1 MKLAYYIKHV
11 LDMCLPAFVF
21 NKKKAWLEHHL
32 LPQQS
37 QHVEQRVNYYCKL
50 DKPFKLGDGCVK
62 IRGYRRKGYTSYYFD
77 LKEFLYF
84 FPKDFRFRYYFGD
97 ETHIEPEP
105 TLFKARPIAGDNQN
119 SVLFKLDKRRH
130 FRFVEDTLTFSEKQ
144 SKAVFR
150 GAVTQPHRIRFMQTQ
165 YGHPLVDAGQSNQS
179 LENPEWQ
186 KPFMS
191 VAEQL
196 TYKFIICLEGNDVAS
211 NLKWAMSSN
220 SVVITPK
227 MKFET
232 WFMEGTLEAGK
243 HYIEVKDDYSDLV
256 EKIEYYLQHPQEAE
270 QMVHHA
276 HEYIAPFMDAE
287 LEQLVCIKTLE
298 RYFELSGQLTTS
310 HS

>member
-1 MKLAYYIKHV
+1 MKLFFYFKHV
-11 LDMCLPAFVF
+11 LYLVLPKFF
-21 NKKKAWLEHHL
+21 FSYRLGYLEKKL
-32 LPQQS
+32 LTQS
-37 QHVEQRVNYYCKL
+37 EYVDSRVKYYCKL
-50 DKPFKLGDGCVK
+50 KHNFNLEKSVEIK
-62 IRGYRRKGYTSYYFD
+62 NYRRKGYTSYYFD
-77 LKEFLYF
+77 LKEFLYY
-84 FPKDFRFRYYFGD
+84 FPNHLRFRYYFGD

-130 FRFVEDTLTFSEKQ
+130 FRFVDDTLTFSEKQ
-144 SKAVFR
+144 DKAVFR
-150 GAVTQPHRIRFMQTQ
+150 GAVTQPHRIRFMQSL
-165 YGHPLVDAGQSNQS
+165 YGHPLVDAGQSNPS
-179 LENPEWQ
+179 MEYPEWQ

-196 TYKFIICLEGNDVAS
+196 KYKFIICLEGNDVAS

-270 QMVHHA
+270 QIVHHA
-276 HEYIAPFMDAE
+276 HEYIAPFLDVE
-287 LEQLVCIKTLE
+287 LERLVCIKTLE

>member
-1 MKLAYYIKHV
+1 MKLFFYLKHV
-11 LDMCLPAFVF
+11 IYLGLPKIIFSYRF
-21 NKKKAWLEHHL
+21 GYLEEKF
-32 LPQQS
+32 S
-37 QHVEQRVNYYCKL
+37 AKIEYIDSRIKYYCKL
-50 DKPFKLGDGCVK
+50 KNNFNLDEGVEIKN
-62 IRGYRRKGYTSYYFD
+62 YRRKGYTSYYLD
-77 LKEFLYF
+77 LKEFLYY
-84 FPKDFRFRYYFGD
+84 FPNHLRFRYYFGD

-150 GAVTQPHRIRFMQTQ
+150 GAVTQPHRIRFMQTL

-196 TYKFIICLEGNDVAS
+196 KYKFIICLEGNDVAS

-256 EKIEYYLQHPQEAE
+256 EKIEYYIQHPQEAE
-270 QMVHHA
+270 QIVHHA